1 MISVVVIGKNEGSR
15 LDTCLTHAKRALH
28 MLSYELIY
36 VDSRST
42 DDSGTIAKAHG
53 ARCFQLEDE
62 NTTAGLGRYVGTQA
76 SHGEYLLF
84 LDGDMQLQPG
94 FVERAMMKM
103 AAEGYDGACGIRED
117 HYMKSGEVVSINE
130 NYFGCER
137 ERIVPEFG
145 GAIFLKAEALK
156 KCGGW
161 SPDTIACEEAELH
174 ARLLAHGCRI
184 VEMPIPM
191 IVHCDAVRDDRSL
204 LHVFFSMRRLGEGQA
219 MRCAMA
225 NGSAKAYIRREK
237 EKFTCY
243 ALDWLCVLLLL
254 LFGGYGVAAACF
266 VQAMQLGFFI
276 ARRKPRTFVSIKLFF
291 FAFPAGLLTYRL
303 RSRAYTEIQ

>member
-15 LDTCLTHAKRALH
+15 LDTCLTQAKQALRALSH
-28 MLSYELIY
+28 ELIY

-42 DDSGTIAKAHG
+42 DNSIAVAKSHG
-53 ARCFQLEDE
+53 ARCFLLEDE
-62 NTTAGLGRYVGTQA
+62 RTTAGLGRFAGTQA
-76 SHGEYLLF
+76 ARGEYILF

-94 FVERAMMKM
+94 FVERAMMNM

-117 HYMKSGEVVSINE
+117 HYMKNGALVSTNP
-130 NYFGCER
+130 NYFGCEH

-145 GAIFLKAEALK
+145 GAIFLKADALN

-174 ARLLAHGCRI
+174 ARLNAGGCRI
-184 VEMPIPM
+184 VELPIPM
-191 IVHCDAVRDDRSL
+191 IVHCDAVRDDRSIL
-204 LHVFFSMRRLGEGQA
+204 RVFFSRRRLGEGQA
-219 MRCAMA
+219 TRCAMA
-225 NGSAKAYIRREK
+225 SGSAKAYLLHEK
-237 EKFTCY
+237 EKFVCY
-243 ALDWLCVLLLL
+243 ALDWLCVLLLVV
-254 LFGGYGVAAACF
+254 FGGYGFAASCF

-276 ARRKPRTFVSIKLFF
+276 ARRRPRTFVSIKLFF
-291 FAFPAGLLTYRL
+291 FAFPAGMLTYKK